1 MCFSATASF
10 GASGLLLATG
20 IVTLSQVKDP
30 KQIAFASTPLLFS
43 VQQLSEGMLWQ
54 VLPEAGLTGC
64 QHISTYVFVTFGQ
77 SLWPLWVPFSL
88 LMLEKS
94 PIRKIILSLLF
105 GTGMFVSAYLFYLSQ
120 QHKVTAELINH
131 HIFYRFNYHDSLVE
145 KYSWVYLI
153 PAVLPNFV
161 SSLKSVQL
169 IGVLTF
175 CSFILSQILFSSYVF
190 STWCFF
196 SALISAL
203 IFFTIRFLNK
213 IPQQKNAEVSMK
225 A

>member
-20 IVTLSQVKDP
+20 IVTLSQVKHS
-30 KQIAFASTPLLFS
+30 KQIAFASTPLFFS
-43 VQQLSEGMLWQ
+43 AQQFSEGLIWQ
-54 VLPEAGLTGC
+54 VLPEASLTGC

-77 SLWPLWVPFSL
+77 SFWPLWVPFSL
-88 LMLEKS
+88 LMIEKS

-105 GTGMFVSAYLFYLSQ
+105 GTGIFVSAYLFKLSLE
-120 QHKVTAELINH
+120 HKVTAELINH
-131 HIFYRFNYHDSLVE
+131 HIFYHFNYGDSRVE

-169 IGVLTF
+169 MGVLTF
-175 CSFILSQILFSSYVF
+175 FSYMLSRILFSSYVF

-196 SALISAL
+196 SALVSVL
-203 IFFTIRFLNK
+203 IYFTIRFLNK